1 MNTRRLAPLLALS
14 LVCVSSARAADDA
27 AAKADVQRLQGEW
40 TMVSGSADGQVIPE
54 HMLEQSKRLCKDDVT
69 TVTIGEQLILKAKFT
84 LDPSKDPKHIDYE
97 VIDGP
102 TKGKK
107 HQGIYAFDGETVKFC
122 FGAPDAERPADFTS
136 NAGQRRTL
144 SVWKRVKKE

>member
-1 MNTRRLAPLLALS
+1 MNTRRFAPLVALS
-14 LVCVSSARAADDA
+14 LLCVFSARADEA
-27 AAKADVQRLQGEW
+27 ASKADVQRLQGEW
-40 TMVSGSADGQVIPE
+40 TMVSGSADGQAVPE
-54 HMLEQSKRLCKDDVT
+54 GMLEQSKRVCKDDVT

-107 HQGIYAFDGETVKFC
+107 HHGIYAFDGETVKFC